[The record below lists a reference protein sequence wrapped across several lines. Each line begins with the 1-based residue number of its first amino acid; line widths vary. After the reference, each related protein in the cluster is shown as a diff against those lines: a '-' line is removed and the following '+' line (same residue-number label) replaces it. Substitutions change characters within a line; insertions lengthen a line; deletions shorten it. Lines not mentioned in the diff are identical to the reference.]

1 MIQLIQLLA
10 GSHLLTGQAV
20 AAHSLEALESA
31 LVTAHRPVVK
41 QELFPP

>member
-1 MIQLIQLLA
+1 MIQLLA
-10 GSHLLTGQAV
+10 GSHLTGQAV